1 MKFFVVDA
9 FAKEPFKGNPAGV
22 VVLEKE
28 LTPGVMQQI
37 ASEVRFSETAFVRR
51 FTEKEFSIRY
61 FTPVSEVDLCGH
73 ATIGTFFALKFEDIV
88 KAGNEYTI
96 ETLAGRLKIKVEKDF
111 VLMEQGIPKVDNE
124 KIDENILNN
133 ISVSFGIRREDIGD
147 SKYHLSPAKVST
159 GLWDLMIPVKSKD
172 ILLNLKPDFEQISKL
187 SQQLNIVSFHVF
199 TLDEEESFLACRDFA
214 PLYGIPE
221 ESATGTANG
230 ALAYYLYKSGII
242 DLDVPYTFVQ
252 GESMNRKS
260 EIVVKV
266 SIENRREVV
275 YVGGSGK
282 VLIRGE
288 ILL

>member
-9 FAKEPFKGNPAGV
+9 FTKEPFKGNPAGV
-22 VVLEKE
+22 VIVEKE
-28 LTPGVMQQI
+28 LTQGVMQQI

-51 FTEKEFSIRY
+51 LSEKEFSIRY
-61 FTPVSEVDLCGH
+61 FTPASEVDLCGH

-88 KAGNEYTI
+88 KAGNEYNI

-111 VLMEQGIPKVDNE
+111 VLMEQGVPKIDNV
-124 KIDENILNN
+124 KIDEKILND
-133 ISVSFGIRREDIGD
+133 IPVSLGIRCEDIGD
-147 SKYHLSPAKVST
+147 SKYHLSPVKAST
-159 GLWDLMIPVKSKD
+159 GLWDLMIPVKSKEA
-172 ILLNLKPDFEQISKL
+172 LLNSNPNFELISMI

-199 TLDEEESFLACRDFA
+199 TLNEKEGFLSCRDFA
-214 PLYGIPE
+214 PLYGILE
-221 ESATGTANG
+221 EPATGTANG

-260 EIVVKV
+260 EIVVKLSV
-266 SIENRREVV
+266 ENGKEVV

-288 ILL
+288 ILI